1 MRLGV
6 VIVTFNPQFNI
17 LKKNIEFLSKYDI
30 NIVVVDN
37 NSNNFSS
44 FNSEEKVH
52 FVRESKN
59 VGIAKALNDG
69 VKYLH
74 RLDTDWVLTLDQ
86 DSILDDEYFDEFFNL
101 KFSENVSVYYPIIID
116 RNKDKSEQLKKIGQS
131 KSGIR
136 LPIQSGAFIKISDYY
151 LIGGM
156 DESLFIDGVDFDFFL
171 MLLTKGKK
179 IVPLKSTYV
188 YHQLGNITAKKFLGR
203 KIYITNHS
211 PIRYYYNYRNMPIV
225 INRYKKSLS
234 EEEVGKGFKS
244 FFNYEH
250 KRTIKMILFEQQR
263 FAKLKNMFKGYHD
276 KNNLSIERKNYM

>member
-116 RNKDKSEQLKKIGQS
+116 RNKDKSEQLKKLAKVRVGY
-131 KSGIR
+131 
-136 LPIQSGAFIKISDYY
+136 DYPY
-151 LIGGM
+151 NL
-156 DESLFIDGVDFDFFL
+156 E
-171 MLLTKGKK
+171 
-179 IVPLKSTYV
+179 
-188 YHQLGNITAKKFLGR
+188 
-203 KIYITNHS
+203 HS
-211 PIRYYYNYRNMPIV
+211 
-225 INRYKKSLS
+225 
-234 EEEVGKGFKS
+234 
-244 FFNYEH
+244 
-250 KRTIKMILFEQQR
+250 
-263 FAKLKNMFKGYHD
+263 
-276 KNNLSIERKNYM
+276 

>member
-116 RNKDKSEQLKKIGQS
+116 RNKDKSEQLKKNWP
-131 KSGIR
+131 K
-136 LPIQSGAFIKISDYY
+136 
-151 LIGGM
+151 
-156 DESLFIDGVDFDFFL
+156 
-171 MLLTKGKK
+171 
-179 IVPLKSTYV
+179 
-188 YHQLGNITAKKFLGR
+188 
-203 KIYITNHS
+203 
-211 PIRYYYNYRNMPIV
+211 
-225 INRYKKSLS
+225 
-234 EEEVGKGFKS
+234 
-244 FFNYEH
+244 
-250 KRTIKMILFEQQR
+250 
-263 FAKLKNMFKGYHD
+263 
-276 KNNLSIERKNYM
+276 